1 MDEKTSTKEK
11 KLDIILKTSLL
22 SANAF
27 HNENRK
33 MKENDSDIL
42 TFIFNLFDHFLHIY
56 FVTKVHLQL
65 SDRVTKIILIQL

>member
-22 SANAF
+22 STNAF
-27 HNENRK
+27 DNENRK

-42 TFIFNLFDHFLHIY
+42 TFILN
-56 FVTKVHLQL
+56 
-65 SDRVTKIILIQL
+65 